1 MKQQLCATRNLN
13 LTSTI
18 LVVQVHQ
25 EDGQWQNHMTLPKFN
40 ATASDTSTSEG
51 SSGGLSDSQQIG
63 VGVGVG
69 VGGLILLAIAAFFI
83 FRFAKKSRQN
93 KDQSFA
99 ATQGGGVEPTPE
111 NNYNNNNNKTGVHP
125 SNPGS
130 PGLMSSTPAPGYTSG
145 HWGDAPGQ
153 WISGQWVPSPGPY
166 GDASQ
171 AKQGEQWQQHQGHNS
186 VHPDNRFSHLSGFQ
200 PVYEMG
206 HEQRPQELQVTQPY
220 PSTAHAWELGGDE
233 IRPDRNGVSPPP
245 LASSPQPLQPV
256 SPMPTGTVSEVS
268 TAPPVQNYGTGQK

>member
-1 MKQQLCATRNLN
+1 
-13 LTSTI
+13 
-18 LVVQVHQ
+18 
-25 EDGQWQNHMTLPKFN
+25 MTLPKFN
-40 ATASDTSTSEG
+40 ATVLDTSTGEG
-51 SSGGLSDSQQIG
+51 STGGLSNSQKIG

-83 FRFAKKSRQN
+83 FRFAKKSRHN
-93 KDQSFA
+93 KDQNFA
-99 ATQGGGVEPTPE
+99 AARGEGVAPTAE
-111 NNYNNNNNKTGVHP
+111 NNYNNNKTGIHP

-130 PGLMSSTPAPGYTSG
+130 PGLMSSTPAPDYTSG

-153 WISGQWVPSPGPY
+153 WINGQWVPSPGPY

-171 AKQGEQWQQHQGHNS
+171 TKQGEQWQQHQGHNS

-220 PSTAHAWELGGDE
+220 PSTAHAWEMGGDE

-245 LASSPQPLQPV
+245 LASSSPPLQPV

-268 TAPPVQNYGTGQK
+268 TAPPVQNYGTG